1 MKDLEEIYGEMRALF
16 AQRTGLEAGESCD
29 LSARLYALAAQV
41 YALYAQADWVA
52 RQAFPQ
58 TAEGDYLDHHAQL
71 RGLERKQAVYAQGVV
86 RFSAR
91 ETSDYDRT
99 IPKGTVCM
107 TAGLIRFATT
117 QPAKLLT
124 GTLFV
129 DVPVQALEAGTAG
142 NVAAGAIQSMAVAPT
157 GISSCTNPQPCTGG
171 GDAEGDEELR
181 QRILESFQRL
191 PNGANA
197 AYYEQQAMAF
207 DQVAAAQV
215 ISRPRG
221 TGTVDVIVATL
232 SGTPGEELLAELT
245 AYFQARREI
254 AVEVQVKG
262 PETQTV
268 DVALQIAVEDGWDPE
283 TVFSQVKHKLEGWF
297 TGKLLG
303 HSVLRAE
310 IGNQVYS
317 CEGVTNYS
325 IAAPANDV
333 AARTGV
339 LPVLGRLDVEEMA

>member
-1 MKDLEEIYGEMRALF
+1 MKELEEIYQEMKACF

-41 YALYAQADWVA
+41 YALYAQADWVT

-58 TAEGDYLDHHAQL
+58 TAEGEYLDRHAQL
-71 RGLERKQAVYAQGVV
+71 RGLERKQAVQAQGVV
-86 RFSAR
+86 RFSAG
-91 ETSDYDRT
+91 ETSDYDRM
-99 IPKGTVCM
+99 IPQGTVCM
-107 TAGLIRFATT
+107 TAGLIRFVTT

-129 DVPVQALEAGTAG
+129 DVPVQAVEAGAAG
-142 NVAAGAIQSMAVAPT
+142 NVAAGAILSMAVAPT
-157 GISSCTNPQPCTGG
+157 GIASCTNPQPCTGG
-171 GDAEGDEELR
+171 GDQEGDEELR
-181 QRILESFQRL
+181 QRVLESFKRL

-197 AYYEQQAMAF
+197 AYYEQQAMSF

-215 ISRPRG
+215 IPRPRG

-232 SGTPGEELLAELT
+232 AGTPGEELLGELT

-254 AVEVQVKG
+254 AVEVQVKE

-268 DVALQIAVEDGWDPE
+268 DVAVQIAVEDGWDVE
-283 TVFSQVKHKLEGWF
+283 TVSAQVKQTLENWF
-297 TGKLLG
+297 TGRLLG
-303 HSVLRAE
+303 RSVLRAE
-310 IGNQVYS
+310 MGNLVYS
-317 CEGVTNYS
+317 CEGVANYS
-325 IAAPANDV
+325 IASPAADV

-339 LPVLGRLDVEEMA
+339 LPVLGSLSVEGMT